1 MKNNRKRV
9 DTQPKLQGKHFKN
22 IGYQK
27 IVIVLASILLLLS
40 ALVGG
45 YIIYMIVT
53 YHRIADN
60 TVLEVSQTAASKNN
74 IIQCGEEYTAL
85 TYNIGFGAYSD
96 DYSFFMDGGKYSRAF
111 SKEAAVKNVT
121 GAAEAAQACNPDFV
135 LFQEVDLDSTRSYH
149 INQYEIIQ
157 EYFVDFA
164 ANFGVNYHSS
174 YLMVPLNE
182 PHGASTAGLATFSRF
197 SMYSALR
204 RSLPI
209 SGGIGKFIDLD
220 RAYVI
225 TRLPVENGKELVIF
239 NVHLS
244 AYATDDTIV
253 GQQIAMLSEDMKQD
267 LAAGNYIL
275 CGGDYNQ
282 DLLGNSPEV
291 FQTAQTDAN
300 WAKPFPTQ
308 LLPEG
313 MALSYDLLSKEEHDN
328 RKPSC
333 RNADKPYEEGESFV
347 TMVDGFLISNNLELI
362 EINTIDT
369 GFAYSDH
376 NPVMMKFK
384 LKE

>member
-1 MKNNRKRV
+1 MKNNRKKTG
-9 DTQPKLQGKHFKN
+9 TQSKRQGIPIRN
-22 IGYQK
+22 TWNRK
-27 IVIVLASILLLLS
+27 IVIVLALILLVIGVP
-40 ALVGG
+40 VGG
-45 YIIYMIVT
+45 YILYMVIT

-60 TVLEVSQTAASKNN
+60 ITLDVSQTAASKEN

-111 SKEAAVKNVT
+111 SKEAAVENVT
-121 GAAEAAQACNPDFV
+121 GAAKVSANCNPDLV

-157 EYFVDFA
+157 KYFADFA
-164 ANFGVNYHSS
+164 SNFGINFHSS

-197 SMYSALR
+197 SMQSALR

-209 SGGIGKFIDLD
+209 SDGIGKFIDLD

-253 GQQIAMLSEDMKQD
+253 EQQIAMLGEDMKQD

-282 DLLGNSPEV
+282 DLLGNSPTV

-300 WAKPFPTQ
+300 WAKPFPTH

-313 MALSYDLLSKEEHDN
+313 MALTYDLLSKEEHDN

-333 RNADKPYEEGESFV
+333 RNADKPYVEGESFV
-347 TMVDGFLISNNLELI
+347 TMVDGFLISDNLELL
-362 EINTIDT
+362 EVDTIDT

-376 NPVMMKFK
+376 NPVVMKFK
-384 LKE
+384 LRE